1 MEENQHAEL
10 LANIDKTLKAYE
22 KDLPRAYGGSEL
34 DRVDHVLSEFRSIAR
49 NAIYQSKNFVEDVRI
64 MFQGLSLIIEGL
76 TDEGMNHGQKR
87 VIANHCIS
95 MIRKNV
101 DRLAKMEFEFSSNNF
116 ERFDFFRSRTPEKKL
131 YEQLSNEK
139 RGKEYAEALLKKIEE
154 TNPEAYNKAKQDTDL
169 PF

>member
-1 MEENQHAEL
+1 MQENQHAEL
-10 LANIDKTLKAYE
+10 LKTIDTVLKKYE
-22 KDLPRAYGGSEL
+22 KDLPVAYGGTEL
-34 DRVDHVLSEFRSIAR
+34 ERVDNSLRQFRSIAT
-49 NAIYQSKNFVEDVRI
+49 NAIYQSKSFVEDVRI

-101 DRLAKMEFEFSSNNF
+101 DKLAKMEFEFSSNNF

-131 YEQLSNEK
+131 YEQLHHEK
-139 RGKEYAEALLKKIEE
+139 EQRKYLEGILLKIDQDVV
-154 TNPEAYNKAKQDTDL
+154 TKAKQDTDL

>member
-34 DRVDHVLSEFRSIAR
+34 DRVDQVLSEFRSIAR

-87 VIANHCIS
+87 VIANHCIT

-101 DRLAKMEFEFSSNNF
+101 DRLAKMEFEFSSNIF
-116 ERFDFFRSRTPEKKL
+116 ERFDFFRSRTPERKL
-131 YEQLSNEK
+131 YEQLHHEK
-139 RGKEYAEALLKKIEE
+139 EQRKYLESVLLKIDQDVV
-154 TNPEAYNKAKQDTDL
+154 TKAKQDTDL